1 MNAVCLIR
9 IEVLVVVALV
19 PYLLAERYVE
29 TDDLFT
35 ILVDFGL
42 QVYVVLLL
50 YLFKLLQ
57 PLIPLLS
64 LLLLLLPQLIFVLLL
79 ILQAQLID
87 LVLQRTAEAVLK

>member
-87 LVLQRTAEAVLK
+87 LVL

>member
-1 MNAVCLIR
+1 VNAVCLIR

-19 PYLLAERYVE
+19 PHLLAERYVE

>member
-1 MNAVCLIR
+1 VNAVCLIR

-35 ILVDFGL
+35 ILVDFSL

>member
-1 MNAVCLIR
+1 VNAVCLIR

-29 TDDLFT
+29 TDDLFP

-64 LLLLLLPQLIFVLLL
+64 LLLLLLPQLIFILLL
-79 ILQAQLID
+79 ILQAQFID
-87 LVLQRTAEAVLK
+87 LVLQRSAEAVLK

>member
-1 MNAVCLIR
+1 VNAVCLIR

-29 TDDLFT
+29 TDDLFP

-79 ILQAQLID
+79 ILQA
-87 LVLQRTAEAVLK
+87 

>member
-19 PYLLAERYVE
+19 SYLLAERYVE
-29 TDDLFT
+29 TDDLFP

-87 LVLQRTAEAVLK
+87 LVLQRSAEAVLK

>member
-87 LVLQRTAEAVLK
+87 LVLQRPAEAVLK

>member
-1 MNAVCLIR
+1 MNSVRLVR

-19 PYLLAERYVE
+19 PYFLAEWDVE
-29 TDDLFT
+29 ADDLLT
-35 ILVDFGL
+35 ILVHLGL

-64 LLLLLLPQLIFVLLL
+64 LLLLLLSQLIFVLLL
-79 ILQAQLID
+79 ILQAQLVN
-87 LVLQRTAEAVLK
+87 LVLKRPAEAVLK

>member
-1 MNAVCLIR
+1 MNSVRLVR

-19 PYLLAERYVE
+19 PYFLAERDVE
-29 TDDLFT
+29 ADDLLT
-35 ILVDFGL
+35 ILVHLGL

-79 ILQAQLID
+79 ILQAQLVN
-87 LVLQRTAEAVLK
+87 LVLKRPAEAVLK

>member
-1 MNAVCLIR
+1 VNAVCLIR

-50 YLFKLLQ
+50 YLFELLQ

-64 LLLLLLPQLIFVLLL
+64 LLLLLLPQLIFVLLF
-79 ILQAQLID
+79 IFQAQLID

>member
-1 MNAVCLIR
+1 VNAVCLIR

-87 LVLQRTAEAVLK
+87 LVLQRPAEAVLK

>member
-1 MNAVCLIR
+1 VNAVCLIR

>member
-19 PYLLAERYVE
+19 PHLLAERYVE

>member
-29 TDDLFT
+29 TDDLFP

-87 LVLQRTAEAVLK
+87 LVLQRSAEAVLK

>member
-1 MNAVCLIR
+1 MNAVGLIR
-9 IEVLVVVALV
+9 IEVQVVVALV
-19 PYLLAERYVE
+19 SNLLAERDVE
-29 TDDLFT
+29 ADDLLA
-35 ILVDFGL
+35 IIVDFGL

-79 ILQAQLID
+79 TPQAHLID